1 MITPTLNANG
11 TSADDLIEPRMKARD
26 FIRLAIEAMLKATPN
41 GRDYPGD
48 NMACVADRI
57 THYDRIE
64 ALSRIGNEL
73 MEEAIAIQN
82 QKEGN

>member
-1 MITPTLNANG
+1 MITPILNING
-11 TSADDLIEPRMKARD
+11 SSPKDLIEPRMEARRA
-26 FIRLAIEAMLKATPN
+26 IQTAIEALLQATPN

-64 ALSRIGNEL
+64 ALSQIGHEL
-73 MEEAIAIQN
+73 MRESVAILEQT
-82 QKEGN
+82 K

>member
-1 MITPTLNANG
+1 MITPILNING
-11 TSADDLIEPRMKARD
+11 SSAADLIEPRMEARRA
-26 FIRLAIEAMLKATPN
+26 IQMAIEALLQVTPN

-64 ALSRIGNEL
+64 ALSRIGHEL
-73 MEEAIAIQN
+73 MQEALAIQE
-82 QKEGN
+82 QEK